1 MKKIVY
7 ILLAVVLFS
16 CDKLPVNG
24 KLDGMWQLMEIR
36 HANNEKTYPERTYYR
51 FQLELFRLNKV
62 HEGSLHE
69 SKTDSY
75 VGRFEF
81 TEDSLSFYNIR
92 KYKNENVAATDK
104 DLAPFGLNTSTDR
117 FRIEELTSS
126 NMVLKSQDVQL
137 VFRKF

>member
-7 ILLAVVLFS
+7 IFLSVILFS
-16 CDKLPVNG
+16 CNKLPVNG

-36 HANNEKTYPERTYYR
+36 YENNEKTYPEKTYYR
-51 FQLELFRLNKV
+51 FQLELVRLSKV

-81 TEDSLSFYNIR
+81 TEDSLSLYNIR
-92 KYKNENVAATDK
+92 IYKNENVAATDK
-104 DLAPFGLNTSTDR
+104 DLAPFGLNASANR
-117 FRIEELTSS
+117 FGIEELTRS
-126 NMVLKSQDVQL
+126 NMVLKSEDVQL